1 VTVRFPSVGHSPPAL
16 PGCGRLLMGGEDLR
30 LFALRA
36 LDVWLELEGTRRRA
50 MEHRNGVRVIKLAA
64 RRAGCGLRV
73 GLIAPPWVPVPPPL
87 YGGTELV
94 VDQLARGLR
103 RAGCEVV
110 LFTTG
115 DATCAVDRRWL
126 YAKALGTTAD
136 LSTEL
141 AHIELAYREF
151 ADMD

>member
-1 VTVRFPSVGHSPPAL
+1 MNMDRS
-16 PGCGRLLMGGEDLR
+16 D
-30 LFALRA
+30 
-36 LDVWLELEGTRRRA
+36 
-50 MEHRNGVRVIKLAA
+50 RVPRVA
-64 RRAGCGLRV
+64 RSRYRSRLRV
-73 GLIAPPWVPVPPPL
+73 GLIAPPWVPVPPPR
-87 YGGTELV
+87 YGGTEV
-94 VDQLARGLR
+94 VIDQLARGLR